1 MKLKL
6 ATGFLAA
13 AAMVVSTA
21 ASAAMIT
28 FDLRGHGGNL
38 GGHEQFTAGGVTMD
52 AYALTKSGG
61 WNHGGTLRQH
71 SSRGLGVHN
80 GHWLDGSSID
90 GLGTDEGIEF
100 SFGYGVKLTGLNLSG
115 FNPNWPGYDDYWLDV
130 YDGGSWTSVKAGEES
145 TNLGGGYYGSKFRIT
160 ARGSNDDFRVKK
172 LTIHHERD
180 QGPGPVAAS
189 EPATLA
195 LLGLGALAL
204 GFSRRK
210 A

>member
-28 FDLRGHGGNL
+28 FDLRGSGGNL

-52 AYALTKSGG
+52 AYSLTRSGG
-61 WNHGGTLRQH
+61 WNYGANLRQT
-71 SSRGLGVHN
+71 SSGLGVKN
-80 GHWLDGSSID
+80 NIFDSSSVDGF
-90 GLGTDEGIEF
+90 GTDEGIEF
-100 SFGYGVKLTGLNLSG
+100 SFGYGVKLTGLDLSG
-115 FNPNWPGYDDYWLDV
+115 FNPGFIDFDDYWLDV
-130 YDGGSWTSVKAGEES
+130 YNGGSWTNVLSSAES
-145 TNLGGGYYGSKFRIT
+145 ENLGAGYYGSKFRIT
-160 ARGSNDDFRVKK
+160 ARGSNDDFRVAK